1 MPDFPRQEEPNL
13 LKSPTA
19 WFSTHRFTQRSEDA
33 PSGEPP
39 EPGKRWITTTL
50 GGRDRIP
57 HMLYF
62 LAVILIGLPLCVRT
76 MLTNPLPQPATCLL
90 LVVLG
95 IVSYHIPVS
104 LSSNV
109 QSHPGFPLVMGA
121 LYTYGISGAI
131 LVLVPS
137 TLLFHFTKKHGILN
151 CLFNASQFTIC
162 LYATSLVGSYAGW
175 KPGLPSTP
183 VDLLRI
189 CLMIFV
195 FDVLNILFI
204 SGSRS
209 IETKEPIWSSFSK
222 IGYAERKSVLPQR
235 VFLSIVSMLLS
246 SFMGDVALVI
256 VFIGVLFLGF
266 QDVLHKELVEK
277 IEEADIDP
285 LTGVYNMRY
294 LHRWMTAELSLMPGM
309 GPEFSLIF
317 ADIDGLKTVNDTYG
331 HETGNE
337 LLIYFSKI
345 LKDTVRKQ
353 DRVARYGGDE
363 FIVVCP
369 ATTLEQAQVAALR
382 ILRAMGERPFLVDQ
396 AILEF
401 GVSMGVAAWPEHG
414 ETVSDLIRVA
424 DKAMYLAKKDGGN
437 TVRTALDL

>member
-1 MPDFPRQEEPNL
+1 
-13 LKSPTA
+13 
-19 WFSTHRFTQRSEDA
+19 
-33 PSGEPP
+33 
-39 EPGKRWITTTL
+39 
-50 GGRDRIP
+50 
-57 HMLYF
+57 
-62 LAVILIGLPLCVRT
+62 
-76 MLTNPLPQPATCLL
+76 
-90 LVVLG
+90 
-95 IVSYHIPVS
+95 
-104 LSSNV
+104 
-109 QSHPGFPLVMGA
+109 
-121 LYTYGISGAI
+121 
-131 LVLVPS
+131 
-137 TLLFHFTKKHGILN
+137 
-151 CLFNASQFTIC
+151 
-162 LYATSLVGSYAGW
+162 
-175 KPGLPSTP
+175 
-183 VDLLRI
+183 
-189 CLMIFV
+189 MIFV

-209 IETKEPIWSSFSK
+209 IETKEPIWSCFSR
-222 IGYAERKSVLPQR
+222 IVYAERKSVLPQR

-294 LHRWMTAELSLMPGM
+294 LHRWMTAELSLMPGV